1 MKTTKNDDDTYS
13 HTFTSDDVEA
23 YIEAAADHIAAN
35 TALQARARQ
44 TVNAL
49 SDDALIALG
58 CAALSDRG
66 LDDRTPHRESFDV
79 LFMNGPLPRA
89 CKSIVVQAVKERIS
103 SLRWLTALRD
113 YEQD

>member
-1 MKTTKNDDDTYS
+1 MKTTTNDDD
-13 HTFTSDDVEA
+13 TFTSDDVEA

-58 CAALSDRG
+58 CAVLSERG
-66 LDDRTPHRESFDV
+66 LDERTPHRESFDV
-79 LFMNGPLPRA
+79 LFINGSLPRA
-89 CKSIVVQAVKERIS
+89 CKGIVVQAVKARIPA
-103 SLRWLTALRD
+103 LRWLTALQK